1 MSATLAK
8 PPIPPPPKVP
18 PPPARSGNGLS
29 SANLSS
35 VSESDGLLSLP
46 EKVVIYGPG
55 GVGKTEL
62 VANLQQMGKTVK
74 IIDLDEGS
82 HKHHVKRVRG
92 ISDWATLRT
101 YIQDDSKWEDV
112 DVLCID
118 SVTKAEELAVA
129 HTIQTVPHE
138 KGHKVTS
145 VEGYGFGKGFQHV
158 YDTFLP
164 LLADLDRHVRAGRSV
179 VLICHECVA
188 NVPNPSGEDFIRYEP
203 RLQSPSSGKASIRH
217 RLKEWC
223 DHLLFVGYD
232 VAVNSD
238 GKGTGAGTRTIYP
251 VELPTHW
258 AKSRT
263 LADPIVYRKG
273 SFDVWT
279 QLFGD

>member
-1 MSATLAK
+1 MTATPAK

-18 PPPARSGNGLS
+18 PPPARNGNGLS

-62 VANLQQMGKTVK
+62 VANLQGMGKTVK

-92 ISDWATLRT
+92 IADWSTLRT
-101 YIQDDSKWEDV
+101 YIQDESKWEDV
-112 DVLCID
+112 DVVCID
-118 SVTKAEELAVA
+118 SLTRSEELAVA
-129 HTIQTVPHE
+129 HTLEHVPHE
-138 KGHKVTS
+138 KGHRVAS
-145 VEGYGFGKGFQHV
+145 IEGYGFGKGFQHV

-188 NVPNPSGEDFIRYEP
+188 NVPNPAGDDFIRYEP

-217 RLKEWC
+217 RVKEWC
-223 DHLLFVGYD
+223 DHLFFIGYD

-251 VELPTHW
+251 VEMPTHW

-263 LADPIVYRKG
+263 LAEPIVYRKG

>member
-1 MSATLAK
+1 MTATPAK
-8 PPIPPPPKVP
+8 PPLPPPPKAP
-18 PPPARSGNGLS
+18 PPPAQGRNGLLAGS
-29 SANLSS
+29 LASIL
-35 VSESDGLLSLP
+35 ESDGLLDSP

-62 VANLQQMGKTVK
+62 AVNLQQMGKTVK
-74 IIDLDEGS
+74 IIDLDDGS

-92 ISDWATLRT
+92 ISDWSTLRT
-101 YIQDDSKWEDV
+101 YIQDESKWEDV

-118 SVTKAEELAVA
+118 SLTKGEELGVA
-129 HTIQTVPHE
+129 HTLEHVPHE
-138 KGHKVTS
+138 KGHRVTS
-145 VEGYGFGKGFQHV
+145 IEGYGFGKGFQHV

-188 NVPNPSGEDFIRYEP
+188 NVPNPSGDDFIRYEP

-217 RLKEWC
+217 RVKEWC

-232 VAVNSD
+232 VSVNSD
-238 GKGTGAGTRTIYP
+238 GKGTGVGTRTIYP
-251 VELPTHW
+251 VEMPTHW

-279 QLFGD
+279 QLFGE

>member
-18 PPPARSGNGLS
+18 PPPARNGNGLS

-62 VANLQQMGKTVK
+62 AVNLQQMGKVVK

-92 ISDWATLRT
+92 ISDWSTLRA
-101 YIQDDSKWEDV
+101 YIQDESKWEDV
-112 DVLCID
+112 DVVCID
-118 SVTKAEELAVA
+118 SLTRGEELAVA
-129 HTIQTVPHE
+129 HTLEHVPHE
-138 KGHKVTS
+138 KGHRVAS
-145 VEGYGFGKGFQHV
+145 IEGYGFGKGFQHV

-188 NVPNPSGEDFIRYEP
+188 NVPNPAGDDFIRYEP

-217 RLKEWC
+217 RVKEWC

-232 VAVNSD
+232 VAVMSD
-238 GKGTGAGTRTIYP
+238 GKAQGSGTRTIYP

-263 LADPIVYRKG
+263 LAEPIVYRKG

-279 QLFGD
+279 QLFGE